1 MNRDTLRQIVN
12 LIAVTAMI
20 AVNVLANA
28 LPINGQ
34 NSGEISDRFP
44 TRFTPA
50 GYVFS
55 IWGLIYLAL
64 IAFTVYQLL
73 PAQRENPLL
82 RRIGWLFAVSC
93 VLNLSWLFSWHY
105 NLFPLSMV
113 LMLGLL
119 ATLIAIYARIR
130 GAEIAVSRPDHWLVR
145 IPFSIYLGWITVAT
159 VANACI
165 VLYNAGWGGFG
176 ISPEVW
182 AMLLVVVGLAITAF
196 ISLRMGDVAYGLVI
210 VWAYI
215 GIVVKQNDALLVAVA
230 AGIGAAVAALLVV
243 IAYFRSSARFRRAAA

>member
-12 LIAVTAMI
+12 IIALIAMI
-20 AVNVLANA
+20 TVNVLANA

-34 NSGEISDRFP
+34 NSGAISDRFP

-64 IAFTVYQLL
+64 IAFAIFQAL

-105 NLFPLSMV
+105 NQFPLSMV

-119 ATLIAIYARIR
+119 ATLIAIYIRIR
-130 GAEIAVSRPDHWLVR
+130 STDAGVSRPDHWLIR

-165 VLYNAGWGGFG
+165 VLYDAGWSGFG
-176 ISPEVW
+176 ISAEIW
-182 AMLLVVVGLAITAF
+182 ATLLVVVGLAITAF
-196 ISLRMGDVAYGLVI
+196 ISFKMGDGAYGLVI

-215 GIVVKQNDALLVAVA
+215 GIVVQQSDALLVAVA

-243 IAYFRSSARFRRAAA
+243 IAYFRSSSRFREATA